1 MANRSRCTAFTPCS
15 AISPPSPTMSSASG
29 ATASPPSSPPP
40 PPHSTAPRPAWRN
53 ADRVDRPTP
62 TTAYYLNGLRS
73 KPGKVRTSADL
84 LLAYPADMF
93 GRSALRIADL
103 VRNDVDVEQV
113 THHSSTGS
121 GAESRIGG
129 NSSSR
134 DARVPSSASS
144 D

>member
-1 MANRSRCTAFTPCS
+1 
-15 AISPPSPTMSSASG
+15 
-29 ATASPPSSPPP
+29 
-40 PPHSTAPRPAWRN
+40 
-53 ADRVDRPTP
+53 
-62 TTAYYLNGLRS
+62 
-73 KPGKVRTSADL
+73 
-84 LLAYPADMF
+84 MF

-144 D
+144 DCGGAGSRISLHQAARTHGECAPLDFGHS